1 MVRWDVRA
9 AILPVL
15 VTNLGCFGCFE
26 DPGLLPESASASSE
40 ASGPETSSAAT
51 GSAGTT
57 STTTGAPGCYGT
69 DFGAEPRDWAV
80 VSPAFSWVP
89 GDGVYHGTASATP
102 AIARLAGEPWLGV
115 RADVRLRFAEDGHA
129 GVILRATE
137 LPGGSFLYVEASA
150 GGVRGFQ
157 DGFEGSSFTIGT
169 ALTAGAWHTL
179 TVELMGDAVRVEFD
193 GQQMISGLPL
203 PGHPAGSVALVV
215 SAGSADFDTLS
226 LCPV

>member
-1 MVRWDVRA
+1 MRA
-9 AILPVL
+9 ALLPVL
-15 VTNLGCFGCFE
+15 VINLGCFE
-26 DPGLLPESASASSE
+26 DPGILPEASASASGE
-40 ASGPETSSAAT
+40 ASGPETAT

-57 STTTGAPGCYGT
+57 STTGAPGCYGT
-69 DFGAEPRDWAV
+69 DFGAEPKDWAV

-89 GDGVYHGTASATP
+89 GDGVYQGTASATP
-102 AIARLAGEPWLGV
+102 AIARLAGEPWFGV
-115 RADVRLRFAEDGHA
+115 RADVRLRFGEDGHA

-137 LPGGSFLYVEASA
+137 LPAGSFIYVEASTS
-150 GGVRGFQ
+150 GVRGFQ
-157 DGFEGSSFTIGT
+157 DGFEGSNFTIGT
-169 ALTAGAWHTL
+169 TVAAGVWHTL
-179 TVELMGDAVRVEFD
+179 TVELTGDALRVEFD